1 MEMSNMEI
9 VKSTDSNLQLG
20 KSELLPNAYASIQ
33 VSSKY
38 MKEHHHEFAIKTFK
52 QRHLGGK

>member
-33 VSSKY
+33 ASSKY
-38 MKEHHHEFAIKTFK
+38 MKEHNHELVVKEVK
-52 QRHLGGK
+52 QR